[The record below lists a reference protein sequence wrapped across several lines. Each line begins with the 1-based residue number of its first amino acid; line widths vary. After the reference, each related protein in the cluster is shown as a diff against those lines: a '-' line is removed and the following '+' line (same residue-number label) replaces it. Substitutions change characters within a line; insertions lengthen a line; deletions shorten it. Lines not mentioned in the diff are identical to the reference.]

1 MKAQK
6 LNQRQTRWVLYLSRF
21 DFILKHIAS
30 KGIGQADNLNRRA
43 NWVEGVEKDNEIVK
57 VVEEIVTNF
66 IQLVSPQPVD
76 RFSQTKLRWKAPNE
90 GYLHIYRMYKSNN
103 KQLRYQIISNC
114 KIFVCYK

>member
-43 NWVEGVEKDNEIVK
+43 NWVEGVEKDNE
-57 VVEEIVTNF
+57 N
-66 IQLVSPQPVD
+66 
-76 RFSQTKLRWKAPNE
+76 
-90 GYLHIYRMYKSNN
+90 
-103 KQLRYQIISNC
+103 
-114 KIFVCYK
+114 